1 MAQDG
6 NDNGNSGGNN
16 SAGLLATI
24 SAVFGA
30 FVGIRKRRDYERDAQ
45 QFKAKHL
52 IIAGV
57 IGGVIFVVSIA
68 MLASFIVAH
77 ATP

>member
-1 MAQDG
+1 MADEH
-6 NDNGNSGGNN
+6 GGSDEGRGK
-16 SAGLLATI
+16 SAGFFATV

-30 FVGIRKRRDYERDAQ
+30 FVGIRKRSAYEKDVA

-57 IGGVIFVVSIA
+57 IGGIVFVVSIA
-68 MLASFIVAH
+68 MLARFVVSQA
-77 ATP
+77 AP